1 MDHDDGQIQLRQVRR
16 HHLGQGLGSPGNEPS
31 RDRRLARALRGLAGL
46 LADRLEAEPVAARGQ
61 LAQHPL
67 QRQLLRQIR
76 RRERLIRRH
85 RNLRRAVGGTDP
97 RPPHSNLAPP
107 RTTDPASLLCRTAV
121 RSGSCLPFGPH
132 SAVTPSS
139 ITAAI
144 TCSPALT
151 AGPAAPPGHPGD
163 LGTATQVPRGPG
175 QPSGGPARHT
185 SPTPPAAIRFS
196 SR

>member
-1 MDHDDGQIQLRQVRR
+1 
-16 HHLGQGLGSPGNEPS
+16 
-31 RDRRLARALRGLAGL
+31 
-46 LADRLEAEPVAARGQ
+46 
-61 LAQHPL
+61 
-67 QRQLLRQIR
+67 
-76 RRERLIRRH
+76 
-85 RNLRRAVGGTDP
+85 
-97 RPPHSNLAPP
+97 
-107 RTTDPASLLCRTAV
+107 V